1 MKNVDSAKIL
11 KAIALIGVY
20 GGLLLPLA
28 FFPVVIF
35 PFVFS
40 KLIFFQVLIGLTFPA
55 YVALAWARPEYRP
68 KSAPLY
74 WAIIAYLIAVS
85 LSVVFAVDPSRA
97 WWGNQE
103 RMNGLFSLL
112 HFFAWLTMSTSIIKT
127 WKQWRKLLAFEIAI
141 SGVMAIISLL
151 QLPFPKLLGFPASSR
166 VGGLLD
172 NPIYMAAYQ
181 IFNLFFILLL
191 WLKGVSNKTKVFL
204 VGVGILDIGAF
215 IAAQSRGALVGLAA
229 GIVIFALTFVMMS
242 KNKKVRFGVVGTM
255 MAFFLIYGGIY
266 VARNTDVIAHSPLAR
281 LTNFQI
287 TTETRFIAWQIAWEG
302 FLERPLTGWG
312 FDDFHILF
320 NLKYMPVSLEYSSY
334 ETWFDRAHNTVMDAL
349 SMTGIFGTLTYFG
362 IFGALFYSVIQ
373 AKRRGVI
380 DTTTTSVL
388 LALPVAY
395 FVQNLFVFD
404 QPAGF
409 TTSYLLY
416 ALVIRACMP
425 EFFGTDDKNPAVVPA
440 TNAKPLS
447 LSVFGVLQILGL
459 VLVWRTSVLPAQA
472 SMKTISSN
480 NAFSMGD
487 YATAYQLAKEASE
500 IPTPYLDEQA
510 FLQSRNLIALQGANA
525 LSKVPD
531 WKAWYQLTKDVSEK
545 SLNEHPRNTNP
556 LFIYARFLDT
566 MSHAVP
572 EDASLVEPAYEKAI
586 ATSPKRQQLISSF
599 AQYYASIGN
608 MDKALAL
615 YRQSSDLDTN
625 IGEEHWYLGAT
636 MMLDA
641 GQPDAGAKEVDA
653 AMNAKVPYALQ
664 TVRDAV
670 ILAKAYEIEKKPDS
684 FNDLLTKIPTLS
696 GGDVSLYLELAR
708 TAEHLNLMPQ
718 RDAILKAI
726 IRVDAST
733 ASRFDPIFVTHSA
746 TSIEDSLKQTQLV
759 TPPTTATP
767 ATSAAP
773 QAGADAGPR
782 K

>member
-74 WAIIAYLIAVS
+74 WALVAYLIAVA
-85 LSVVFAVDPSRA
+85 LSVVFSVDPSRS

-112 HFFAWLTMSTSIIKT
+112 HFFAWLTMSTSLIKT
-127 WKQWRKLLAFEIAI
+127 WNQWKKLLMFEILI
-141 SGVMAIISLL
+141 SGVMAVVSLL
-151 QLPFPKLLGFPASSR
+151 QIPYPKLLGFPASDR

-191 WLKGVSNKTKVFL
+191 WLKGVSNKTKVMFVVIGL
-204 VGVGILDIGAF
+204 LDIGAF

-229 GIVIFALTFVMMS
+229 GIVIFALTFVAMA
-242 KNKKVRFGVVGTM
+242 KNKKVRFGVIGAMV
-255 MAFFLIYGGIY
+255 AFFLAYGAIYA
-266 VARNTDVIAHSPLAR
+266 ARNTDFISHSPLSR
-281 LTNFQI
+281 LTNFQV

-320 NLKYMPVSLEYSSY
+320 NLKYKPVSLEYSSY

-373 AKRRGVI
+373 ARRRGVI

-425 EFFGTDDKNPAVVPA
+425 GFFDSAEKRASVSVA
-440 TNAKPLS
+440 EAHAKPLS
-447 LSVFGVLQILGL
+447 WSAFGVLQILGL

-472 SMKTISSN
+472 SILTIKSN

-487 YATAYQLAKEASE
+487 YQAAYDDAKQAAQ

-510 FLQSRNLIALQGANA
+510 FLQSRNLIALQNA
-525 LSKVPD
+525 GSLQKTPN
-531 WKAWYQLTKDVSEK
+531 WKEWYQLTKDVSVR
-545 SLNEHPRNTNP
+545 SLTEHPRNTNP
-556 LFIYARFLDT
+556 LFIYARFIDT
-566 MSHAVP
+566 MSHVVP
-572 EDASLVEPAYEKAI
+572 EDTSLVRPAYEQAI
-586 ATSPKRQQLISSF
+586 ATSPKRQQLISSYAQHF
-599 AQYYASIGN
+599 ASTGN
-608 MDKALAL
+608 LDKALEL
-615 YRQSSDLDTN
+615 YRQASDLDPN
-625 IGEEHWYLGAT
+625 VGEMKWYLGAT

-641 GQPDAGAKEVDA
+641 NQPDAGAKEILDA
-653 AMNAKVPYALQ
+653 MSAKVPFSLS

-670 ILAKAYEIEKKPDS
+670 ILAKAEEIEKKPDD
-684 FNDLLTKIPTLS
+684 FNDLLVKVPTLS
-696 GGDVSLYLELAR
+696 GGDISLYLELAR

-726 IRVDAST
+726 IRVDATT
-733 ASRFDPIFVTHSA
+733 ASRFDPIFTTHTA
-746 TSIEDSLKQTQLV
+746 TSIEDSLQQTQLV
-759 TPPTTATP
+759 TQNKTAT
-767 ATSAAP
+767 TTQETGTDS
-773 QAGADAGPR
+773 GPR